1 MMITDDIVY
10 SIEAQRTMEYAAVKD
25 RTVSL
30 VRI

>member
-10 SIEAQRTMEYAAVKD
+10 SIEAQRTMEYVAVKD